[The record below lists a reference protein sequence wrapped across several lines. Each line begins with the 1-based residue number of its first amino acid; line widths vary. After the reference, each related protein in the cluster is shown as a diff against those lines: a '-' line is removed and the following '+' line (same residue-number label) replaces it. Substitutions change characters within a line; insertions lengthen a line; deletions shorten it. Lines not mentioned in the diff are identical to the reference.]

1 MKILIVDDE
10 ELARQRLQQLVL
22 EIPNCQVIGHAAN
35 GIEAFNLC
43 ARLSPD
49 VVLMDIRMPG
59 MDGLQA
65 ARQINIL
72 EITPAIIFTT
82 AYGEF
87 ALEAFD
93 ANATDYLLK
102 PIRKDRLERA
112 LEKARKITT
121 SELDRISPPVAKE
134 GARSEIL
141 CRVRGN
147 LELISVNEIIYFHA
161 DQKYVTIK
169 YYGGEVL
176 TEESLKSLEEEFGN
190 RFLRIHRSTLVA
202 SEFVVGLEKIGGN
215 NFRILLRHCDDDLE
229 VSRRHLP
236 DIRKFL
242 RARGDQVQDD

>member
-10 ELARQRLQQLVL
+10 ELARQRLEQLVSD
-22 EIPNCQVIGHAAN
+22 IPGCQVIGHAQN
-35 GIEAFNLC
+35 GLEAFNLC
-43 ARLSPD
+43 ARLMPD
-49 VVLMDIRMPG
+49 VILMDIRMPG

-65 ARQINIL
+65 ARQINVL
-72 EITPAIIFTT
+72 ETTPAIIFTT

-87 ALEAFD
+87 ALDAFE
-93 ANATDYLLK
+93 ANAVDYLLK
-102 PIRKDRLERA
+102 PIRKERLERA
-112 LEKARKITT
+112 LSKAKKISTHD
-121 SELDRISPPVAKE
+121 LDRISPPVSPE
-134 GARSEIL
+134 GARTEIL

-147 LELISVNEIIYFHA
+147 LELIPVSEIFYFHA

-176 TEESLKSLEEEFGN
+176 TEESLKSLEDEFGE

-202 SEFVVGLEKIGGN
+202 SEFVVGLEKTGN
-215 NFRILLRHCDDDLE
+215 SNFRVVLRHCDDVLE

-242 RARGDQVQDD
+242 RARGDHVQDE